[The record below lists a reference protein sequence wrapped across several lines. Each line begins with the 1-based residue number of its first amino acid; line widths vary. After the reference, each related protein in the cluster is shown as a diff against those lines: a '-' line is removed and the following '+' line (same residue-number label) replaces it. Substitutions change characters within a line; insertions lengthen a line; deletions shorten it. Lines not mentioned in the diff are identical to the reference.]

1 MSNDAKELLGRTPL
15 IARRGPFA
23 LGAWSVAQA
32 SAVASGMLRSRGV
45 VWWLVVDETEVTAL
59 VAESALD
66 ELPPCRQCEKG
77 WSVITL
83 DLAMDWDVTGVI
95 AAISDALARA
105 GIPLGAVAAYSRD
118 HLLVPAM
125 RLDQALDVL
134 SELCAD
140 VTVLD

>member
-1 MSNDAKELLGRTPL
+1 LSEDARALLGRTPL

-23 LGAWSVAQA
+23 LGAWPVARA

-45 VWWLVVDETEVTAL
+45 IWWLIVDETEVTAL
-59 VAESALD
+59 VAESALS
-66 ELPPCRQCEKG
+66 ELPPSRQCERG
-77 WSVITL
+77 WAVITL

-95 AAISDALARA
+95 AAVSDALARA

-125 RLDQALDVL
+125 RLEQALDVL
-134 SELCAD
+134 SEICAD
-140 VTVLD
+140 VRVLD